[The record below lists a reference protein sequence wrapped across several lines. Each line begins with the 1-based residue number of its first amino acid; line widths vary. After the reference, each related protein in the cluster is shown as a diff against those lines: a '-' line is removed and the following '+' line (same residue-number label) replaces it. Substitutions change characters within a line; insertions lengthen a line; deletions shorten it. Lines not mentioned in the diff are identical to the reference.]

1 MTSFQWADDNVSSS
15 SSITPK
21 FVLPE
26 THRPNLED
34 ISRETI
40 PVIDMNE
47 DHDILV
53 QKIAEAC
60 ENFGFFQI
68 TNHGVKEELCAKV
81 LDVITTFFELSH
93 EKKSH
98 LVSSDHMEDGK
109 IFKYYVKTEEDKII
123 PMWSEALFHTWDP
136 VDHSY
141 TSNLPQDPTC
151 YRETIAE
158 YGMEIGPL
166 MNRLLSLMSQGLGL
180 DKNRL
185 QSIIGENAAYSAQA
199 HYYPACSNPELTL
212 GLRPHFDLKVLTVI
226 LQEGDVTG
234 LHVRKQDKWMAV
246 DPVPGA
252 LCHKLGRANAGLKQ

>member
-1 MTSFQWADDNVSSS
+1 MALIHTLRLHARTFTYIRWPVFCSNFKTLKNNKSLYQMTSFQWADDNVSSS

-151 YRETIAE
+151 YRYICTSVA
-158 YGMEIGPL
+158 
-166 MNRLLSLMSQGLGL
+166 LLIYISVYLVGT
-180 DKNRL
+180 N
-185 QSIIGENAAYSAQA
+185 
-199 HYYPACSNPELTL
+199 
-212 GLRPHFDLKVLTVI
+212 
-226 LQEGDVTG
+226 
-234 LHVRKQDKWMAV
+234 
-246 DPVPGA
+246 
-252 LCHKLGRANAGLKQ
+252 